1 MGLEIISELKKKNNY
16 TTEELSQKSGVPV
29 GTLNKILNG
38 TTKDPKLETLK
49 ALAKV
54 LNCTLDD
61 FDDNDDFIDITK
73 IREKNLILKFNK
85 LNDLGKDEAIK
96 RVSELAQISK
106 YTCGEPYTFAAHDDG
121 LDEET
126 SKRNK
131 AKAKAIFEEM
141 DKNN

>member
-1 MGLEIISELKKKNNY
+1 MGLEIISELKKKYNY

-49 ALAKV
+49 SLAKV

-61 FDDNDDFIDITK
+61 FDDNDSIVNISK
-73 IREKNLILKFNK
+73 IKEEKLISKFNS
-85 LNDLGKDEAIK
+85 LNDIGKEEAIK
-96 RVSELAQISK
+96 RVSELAEIAK
-106 YTCGEPYTFAAHDDG
+106 YTYEEPYTFAAHDDS

-126 SKRNK
+126 AKNNME
-131 AKAKAIFEEM
+131 KAKAIFKEM
-141 DKNN
+141 DKH